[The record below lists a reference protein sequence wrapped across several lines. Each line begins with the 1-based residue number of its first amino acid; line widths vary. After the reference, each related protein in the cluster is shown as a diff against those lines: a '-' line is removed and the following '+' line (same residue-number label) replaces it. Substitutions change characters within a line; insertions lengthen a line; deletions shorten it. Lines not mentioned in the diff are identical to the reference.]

1 MVEYVSDLV
10 LVLMATWYLAGVRG
24 WWSRIGTGSVVRR
37 WEATCFVA
45 GFVVVVFATA
55 GPIDAVADRSL
66 AGHMV
71 QHVLLLAVAAPLL
84 ALGSVVPALA
94 GALPPV
100 SRRKVL
106 RVWGPV
112 HLRLSGA
119 WWPVVV
125 VGALVVHV
133 GVMVAWHL
141 PRLYD
146 EAATHDL
153 VHVAEHASFVITA
166 AAFWWLVLA
175 ARRSGPS
182 PTAVLL
188 VFAEAMAAAAL
199 GVAMVVART
208 PWYPVYVAR
217 QGTDALVDQQVAGAI
232 MWGYGGVAALA
243 VGAGAFA
250 AWLASGEP
258 SRSTPASSTTP
269 GAGPSPSV
277 GSGPSVRVPS
287 SG

>member
-10 LVLMATWYLAGVRG
+10 LALMATWYLAGVRG
-24 WWSRIGTGSVVRR
+24 WWSRIGTASVVRR

-71 QHVLLLAVAAPLL
+71 QHVLLLAVAAPL

-119 WWPVVV
+119 GGRWSWW
-125 VGALVVHV
+125 
-133 GVMVAWHL
+133 
-141 PRLYD
+141 
-146 EAATHDL
+146 
-153 VHVAEHASFVITA
+153 
-166 AAFWWLVLA
+166 
-175 ARRSGPS
+175 GPS
-182 PTAVLL
+182 WST
-188 VFAEAMAAAAL
+188 
-199 GVAMVVART
+199 
-208 PWYPVYVAR
+208 
-217 QGTDALVDQQVAGAI
+217 
-232 MWGYGGVAALA
+232 WG
-243 VGAGAFA
+243 
-250 AWLASGEP
+250 
-258 SRSTPASSTTP
+258 
-269 GAGPSPSV
+269 
-277 GSGPSVRVPS
+277 
-287 SG
+287 